1 MKRTLKFYFV
11 YFFFYFPLS
20 LRMGPLT
27 SPLHLSL
34 SFATLVAS
42 VHDETRGPNFPFWW
56 SSSRFLLDSL
66 FFFYHLVSMRWLL
79 LLLLKFQIIWF
90 LYLIFNKVLLLIVT
104 KYEKVID
111 MRKEFIWK
119 MDCWIFYFTLC
130 YLLASKTFRF
140 VLPISKIM
148 LHVNWDT
155 FHICSFS
162 WMPFSTYSWQ

>member
-1 MKRTLKFYFV
+1 MKRTLKFYLV
-11 YFFFYFPLS
+11 YLFFYFPLS
-20 LRMGPLT
+20 LRIEPLT

-90 LYLIFNKVLLLIVT
+90 LYYIQWSTLAYCHKIWEWDL
-104 KYEKVID
+104 YEKGIYMKNGLLNILFPLVL
-111 MRKEFIWK
+111 
-119 MDCWIFYFTLC
+119 FTGF
-130 YLLASKTFRF
+130 KN
-140 VLPISKIM
+140 I
-148 LHVNWDT
+148 
-155 FHICSFS
+155 
-162 WMPFSTYSWQ
+162 